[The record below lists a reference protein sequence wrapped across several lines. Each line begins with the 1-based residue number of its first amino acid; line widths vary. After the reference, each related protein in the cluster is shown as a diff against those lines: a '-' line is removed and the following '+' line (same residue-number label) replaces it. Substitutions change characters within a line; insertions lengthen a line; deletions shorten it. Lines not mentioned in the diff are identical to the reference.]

1 MARAARAHK
10 KSWPPSRLPHVA
22 LPGKLLDVENLPG
35 FPFWDLEM
43 AGQLHTRGSP
53 MARLIWAP
61 SFRQVHHAIR
71 GRKSSPGRDWTPVLK
86 TPPQFFYKIYLYMY
100 ISCVCIYIYVLYV
113 LYVYVTVYVFVYTY
127 IYSYVPTNHTW
138 YLCNI
143 HIYIYTH
150 VLICPNYPRTA
161 RTTLA
166 AHMHIQIPE
175 ALESAKRSY
184 PRSPILNKLR
194 LGFAKLF
201 SSVDV

>member
-1 MARAARAHK
+1 M
-10 KSWPPSRLPHVA
+10 
-22 LPGKLLDVENLPG
+22 
-35 FPFWDLEM
+35 
-43 AGQLHTRGSP
+43 
-53 MARLIWAP
+53 
-61 SFRQVHHAIR
+61 
-71 GRKSSPGRDWTPVLK
+71 
-86 TPPQFFYKIYLYMY
+86 YLYIHIFIHMSQL
-100 ISCVCIYIYVLYV
+100 IIHDIYV
-113 LYVYVTVYVFVYTY
+113 
-127 IYSYVPTNHTW
+127 IY
-138 YLCNI
+138 
-143 HIYIYTH
+143 IYIYTH